1 MSQVFR
7 CELYNKRQR
16 IRQFDSDADDLSQLN
31 FNVGCLVGHFTNNSV
46 FNDEDLCVTIRLI
59 NKL

>member
-1 MSQVFR
+1 MQVFR

-16 IRQFDSDADDLSQLN
+16 VRQFDCSADDLTQLN
-31 FNVGCLVGHFTNNSV
+31 FNIGCLVGHFATGSFNS
-46 FNDEDLCVTIRLI
+46 EDLCVTIRLI

>member
-1 MSQVFR
+1 MNYFR
-7 CELYNKRQR
+7 CELYNNRQC
-16 IRQFDSDADDLSQLN
+16 IRQFDSPAEDLTQLN
-31 FNVGCLVGHFTNNSV
+31 FNIGCLVGHFTNNSV

>member
-1 MSQVFR
+1 MKIFR
-7 CELYNKRQR
+7 CELYKNRVR
-16 IRQFDSDADDLSQLN
+16 LRQFDSDAGDLTQLN
-31 FNVGCLVGHFTNNSV
+31 FNIGCLVGHFSNNSV